1 VVSSSIDGLLM
12 LLMLTGVLIEQNRR
26 IADAADAVVN
36 TATVYPS
43 LQFIRRH
50 FHRTAETELFSAL
63 PDVAVEND

>member
-1 VVSSSIDGLLM
+1 M

-50 FHRTAETELFSAL
+50 FHRTAAKKNEQY
-63 PDVAVEND
+63 N